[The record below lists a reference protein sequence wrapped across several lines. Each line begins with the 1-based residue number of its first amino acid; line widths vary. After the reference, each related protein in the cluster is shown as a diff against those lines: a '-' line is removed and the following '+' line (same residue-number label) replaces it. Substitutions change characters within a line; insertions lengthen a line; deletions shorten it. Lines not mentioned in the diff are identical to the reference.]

1 MQALEPRGI
10 LRPMSRKQWGHGN
23 VYLRGKTWWL
33 YYSDHGRMV
42 RESSHS
48 KNKDDAN
55 KQLKRKLAAVSHGED
70 LGRSDVRVD
79 ELLDDLLQDYEI
91 NGKSLAWAKIV
102 VAHLR
107 PHFGRYL
114 AVRIGTAQVNS
125 YILRRRGKGIANGT
139 INRELAL
146 LRSAFYMGHR
156 SEPAK
161 VSRVPFIAKLKE
173 AEPRKGFFEAKD
185 FDSIAK
191 HLPPDIADIALF
203 AREYGCRRSEIPKI
217 QWTQVDF
224 ANRSVRL
231 EAGETK
237 NDDART
243 APMTTAIYEMLWRRK
258 RERDKRWPG
267 SPWAFSRSGE
277 PIKSFKAAW
286 EAACVEAKLG
296 GLAARLF
303 HDLRRTA
310 VRNMIRAGV
319 PEKVAMLISGH
330 RTRSVFDRY
339 HIIDESD
346 LREAARKIDR
356 YKAAGDGK

>member
-10 LRPMSRKQWGHGN
+10 LSRMSRKQWGHGN

-33 YYSDHGRMV
+33 YYSDHGRMI

-48 KNKDDAN
+48 KDKEDAN
-55 KQLKRKLAAVSHGED
+55 KQLKRKLAAVSRGED
-70 LGRSDVRVD
+70 ISRSDVRVD

-125 YILRRRGKGIANGT
+125 YILKRRGQGIANGT

-156 SEPAK
+156 SEPPK
-161 VSRVPFIAKLKE
+161 VARVPFISKLKE
-173 AEPRKGFFEAKD
+173 AEARKGFFEARD
-185 FDSIAK
+185 FDAVSK
-191 HLPPDIADIALF
+191 HLPADIADIALF
-203 AREYGCRRSEIPKI
+203 AREYGCRRSEIPRI
-217 QWTQVDF
+217 QWPQVDF
-224 ANRSVRL
+224 TNRSVRL
-231 EAGETK
+231 ESGETK
-237 NDDART
+237 NDEART

-258 RERDKRWPG
+258 RERDKRWPS
-267 SPWAFSRSGE
+267 SPWVFSREGQ

-286 EAACVEAKLG
+286 AVACEKSKIG
-296 GLAARLF
+296 GRAARLF

-330 RTRSVFDRY
+330 KTRSVFDRY
-339 HIIDESD
+339 LIIDERD
-346 LREAARKIDR
+346 LHSAARLMDKFKER
-356 YKAAGDGK
+356 QG